1 MTQEPQGGKVHRRI
15 FAIGFGLSLALALG
29 ARSAGAQGPDGQAL
43 YKTNCATC
51 HGQAGVPSAGMVK
64 MFKNLKSFADPATF
78 KGLSEDST
86 VAIIENG
93 IAPGMK
99 GFKGKLTREQA
110 VAVAKYIRGLAK
122 P

>member
-1 MTQEPQGGKVHRRI
+1 MNRQML
-15 FAIGFGLSLALALG
+15 ALGFGVGLALVLG
-29 ARSAGAQGPDGQAL
+29 ARSAVAQGPDGQAL

-99 GFKGKLTREQA
+99 GFKGKLTKEQA
-110 VAVAKYIRGLAK
+110 VAIAKYIRTLAK